1 MLGMNFDKKDFLSKT
16 PTYEELIILVNQ
28 FQTRLSEIEGIS
40 STLQEFKKQN
50 KLLKKQAKLLERQM
64 EQLEGQVEQL
74 EERAE
79 LLKERSDQFEK
90 KAELFE
96 NENKWLQR
104 DNAILKEKLAKY
116 ENPKNSNNS
125 SIPPSKD
132 ENRPFKSK
140 SLRKKTGRKPGGQ
153 KGHKGTT
160 LEMTSNPDVTI
171 DHAPEYCECCGKD
184 LSGTHCEF
192 VERKQVIDL
201 PPIEPEVTEH
211 RVYKKECSCGHVT
224 MSSFP
229 GGLQAPVSY
238 GPMIESLTGYF
249 HSRQYIPFLRM
260 QELFRDI
267 FSVPISEGGIHC
279 LLNRFSTKALP
290 IYYRIRDMIKDS
302 SEVGTDETGARLN
315 GKKIWI
321 WTWQNERLTWL
332 RGTDNRGYRTIEE
345 NFPEGFKKAVFVHD
359 CWKSHFQTDV
369 QTHQLCTSHLLR
381 ELNYFKERY
390 NHRWPVR
397 FSKLI
402 LDGIKL
408 KGKLAPGDYY
418 QPVEERT
425 ELENRLEK
433 LLAYEIDEKLKELVS
448 FHKRML
454 KYKDYIL
461 TFLYHPK
468 VPPDNN
474 GSERA
479 IRNVKVKQKISGQF
493 KSWKGVENFMV
504 LRSITDTTLKNDQN
518 VLKALNLIAK
528 LNPTD

>member
-1 MLGMNFDKKDFLSKT
+1 LSKSQ
-16 PTYEELIILVNQ
+16 TYEELINLVRQ
-28 FQTRLSEIEGIS
+28 LQYRVTELEGLPPA
-40 STLQEFKKQN
+40 LQQ
-50 KLLKKQAKLLERQM
+50 LKKIN
-64 EQLEGQVEQL
+64 EQLE
-74 EERAE
+74 RKAE
-79 LLKERSDQFEK
+79 LLEE
-90 KAELFE
+90 KAEL
-96 NENKWLQR
+96 LQR
-104 DNAILKEKLAKY
+104 ENDILKDKLAKY
-116 ENPKNSNNS
+116 ETPKNSNNS
-125 SIPPSKD
+125 SVPPSKD

-153 KGHKGTT
+153 KGHEGTT
-160 LEMTSNPDVTI
+160 LEMVSDPNEI
-171 DHAPEYCECCGKD
+171 HDHAPEYCECCGKY
-184 LSGTHCEF
+184 LAGTPGEF

-201 PPIEPEVTEH
+201 PPIEPIVTEH
-211 RVYKKECSCGHVT
+211 RVYKKECSCGHIT

-229 GGLQAPVSY
+229 GGLKAPVSY

-279 LLNRFSTKALP
+279 LLNRLSTKALP
-290 IYYRIRDMIKDS
+290 LYHRIRDMITNS
-302 SEVGTDETGARLN
+302 SVVGTDETGAKLN

-321 WTWQNERLTWL
+321 WTWQNDRVTWL
-332 RGTDNRGYRTIEE
+332 KGTDNRGYKTIEE
-345 NFPEGFKKAVFVHD
+345 NFPEGFKKSVFVHD
-359 CWKSHFQTDV
+359 CWKSHFQPEV
-369 QTHQLCTSHLLR
+369 HTHQLCTSHLLR
-381 ELNYFKERY
+381 ELNYLEERY
-390 NHRWPVR
+390 NHPWPVR
-397 FSKLI
+397 FRKFI

-408 KGKLAPGDYY
+408 KEKLDPGDYY
-418 QPVEERT
+418 QPIKKRT
-425 ELENRLEK
+425 ALENRLK
-433 LLAYEIDEKLKELVS
+433 RLLASRLDEKHKELVS
-448 FHKRML
+448 FQNRML

-493 KSWKGVENFMV
+493 KSSKGVENFMV

-528 LNPTD
+528 LTPTD

>member
-1 MLGMNFDKKDFLSKT
+1 MSKSQ
-16 PTYEELIILVNQ
+16 TYEELINLVRQ
-28 FQTRLSEIEGIS
+28 LQYRVTELEGLPPA
-40 STLQEFKKQN
+40 LQQ
-50 KLLKKQAKLLERQM
+50 LKKIN
-64 EQLEGQVEQL
+64 EQLE
-74 EERAE
+74 RKAE
-79 LLKERSDQFEK
+79 LLEE
-90 KAELFE
+90 KAEL
-96 NENKWLQR
+96 LQR
-104 DNAILKEKLAKY
+104 ENDILKDKLAKY
-116 ENPKNSNNS
+116 ETPKNSNNS
-125 SIPPSKD
+125 SVPPSKD

-153 KGHKGTT
+153 KGHEGTT
-160 LEMTSNPDVTI
+160 LEMVSDPNEI
-171 DHAPEYCECCGKD
+171 HDHAPEYCECCGKY
-184 LSGTHCEF
+184 LAGTPGEF

-201 PPIEPEVTEH
+201 PPIEPIVTEH
-211 RVYKKECSCGHVT
+211 RVYKKECSCGHIT

-229 GGLQAPVSY
+229 GGLKAPVSY

-279 LLNRFSTKALP
+279 LLNRLSTKALP
-290 IYYRIRDMIKDS
+290 LYHRIRDMITNS
-302 SEVGTDETGARLN
+302 SVVGTDETGAKLN

-321 WTWQNERLTWL
+321 WTWQNDRVTWL
-332 RGTDNRGYRTIEE
+332 KGTDNRGYKTIEE
-345 NFPEGFKKAVFVHD
+345 NFPEGFKKSVFVHD
-359 CWKSHFQTDV
+359 CWKSHFQPEV
-369 QTHQLCTSHLLR
+369 HTHQLCTSHLLR
-381 ELNYFKERY
+381 ELNYLEERY
-390 NHRWPVR
+390 NHPWPVR
-397 FSKLI
+397 FRKFI

-408 KGKLAPGDYY
+408 KEKLDPGDYY
-418 QPVEERT
+418 QPIKKRT
-425 ELENRLEK
+425 ALENRLK
-433 LLAYEIDEKLKELVS
+433 RLLASRLDEKHKELVS
-448 FHKRML
+448 FQNRML

-493 KSWKGVENFMV
+493 KSSKGVENFMV

-528 LNPTD
+528 LTPTD

>member
-1 MLGMNFDKKDFLSKT
+1 MSKS
-16 PTYEELIILVNQ
+16 PTYEELLNVV
-28 FQTRLSEIEGIS
+28 S
-40 STLQEFKKQN
+40 
-50 KLLKKQAKLLERQM
+50 KLLQLEKKFEQLEQKSKLLERKSKLLERNA
-64 EQLEGQVEQL
+64 EQFKKN
-74 EERAE
+74 AE
-79 LLKERSDQFEK
+79 LWKR
-90 KAELFE
+90 KAGLFE
-96 NENKWLQR
+96 EKANLLQR
-104 DNAILKEKLAKY
+104 ENDILKEKLAKY

-125 SIPPSKD
+125 SVPPSKD

-153 KGHKGTT
+153 KGHEGTT
-160 LEMTSNPDVTI
+160 LEMVSNPNEII
-171 DHAPEYCECCGKD
+171 DHAPEYCKCCGKD
-184 LSGTHCEF
+184 LAGTPGEF
-192 VERKQVIDL
+192 VGRKQVVDL
-201 PPIEPEVTEH
+201 PPIEPIVTEH

-390 NHRWPVR
+390 NNHRWPVR

-408 KGKLAPGDYY
+408 KEKLAPEDYY
-418 QPVEERT
+418 QPIEKRT
-425 ELENRLEK
+425 ALENRLK
-433 LLAYEIDEKLKELVS
+433 RLLASRLDEKHKELVS
-448 FHKRML
+448 FQKRIL

-493 KSWKGVENFMV
+493 KSWKGVDNFMV
-504 LRSITDTTLKNDQN
+504 LRSITDTALKNDQN
-518 VLKALNLIAK
+518 VLRALNIISK
-528 LNPTD
+528 LGLTD

>member
-1 MLGMNFDKKDFLSKT
+1 LSKS
-16 PTYEELIILVNQ
+16 PTYEELIIVVNQ
-28 FQTRLSEIEGIS
+28 LQQRVSELEGSPSI
-40 STLQEFKKQN
+40 LQQLRNKI
-50 KLLKKQAKLLERQM
+50 KLLEKINKELESNAKLWKRKAGQLGKKIEQLIKKTELIERYVEQWKRKSGLFEEKAKLLQR
-64 EQLEGQVEQL
+64 
-74 EERAE
+74 
-79 LLKERSDQFEK
+79 
-90 KAELFE
+90 E
-96 NENKWLQR
+96 NN
-104 DNAILKEKLAKY
+104 ILKEKLTKY

-125 SIPPSKD
+125 SVPPSKD

-153 KGHKGTT
+153 KGHEGTT
-160 LEMTSNPDVTI
+160 LEMVSNPDETI
-171 DHAPEYCECCGKD
+171 DHSPEHCECCGKD
-184 LSGTHCEF
+184 LSNTPGKL
-192 VERKQVIDL
+192 VERKQVIDI
-201 PPIEPEVTEH
+201 PIIKPIVTEH
-211 RVYKKECSCGHVT
+211 RIYEKECDCGHVT
-224 MSSFP
+224 MSSSP
-229 GGLQAPVSY
+229 GGLKAPVSY

-279 LLNRFSTKALP
+279 LLNRLSTKALP
-290 IYYRIRDMIKDS
+290 LYYRIRDIIKDS
-302 SEVGTDETGARLN
+302 LVVGTDETGARLN

-321 WTWQNERLTWL
+321 WTWQSDRFTWL
-332 RGTDNRGYRTIEE
+332 RGTDNRGYKTIED
-345 NFPEGFKKAVFVHD
+345 NFPEGFKKSVFVHD
-359 CWKSHFQTDV
+359 CWRSHFQTDV
-369 QTHQLCTSHLLR
+369 QTHQLCTAHLLR
-381 ELNYFKERY
+381 ELKYLEERY
-390 NHRWPVR
+390 NHQWPVR

-408 KGKLAPGDYY
+408 KEKLTLGDYY
-418 QPVEERT
+418 QPVEKRT
-425 ELENRLEK
+425 ALENRLEK
-433 LLAYEIDEKLKELVS
+433 LLAYQIDEKLKELVS
-448 FHKRML
+448 FRKRML
-454 KYKDYIL
+454 KYKDFIL

>member
-1 MLGMNFDKKDFLSKT
+1 MSKL
-16 PTYEELIILVNQ
+16 PIYEELINLVD
-28 FQTRLSEIEGIS
+28 
-40 STLQEFKKQN
+40 
-50 KLLKKQAKLLERQM
+50 
-64 EQLEGQVEQL
+64 QLEQRVAKFDGLYSILFQL
-74 EERAE
+74 EKKNE
-79 LLKERSDQFEK
+79 LLKELNEKLDRRAGQLEKESEQSKRKIERLSKKVKELEYFEGEV
-90 KAELFE
+90 KALRRE
-96 NENKWLQR
+96 N
-104 DNAILKEKLAKY
+104 IGLKEKLAKY

-125 SIPPSKD
+125 SVPPSKD

-153 KGHKGTT
+153 KGHEGTT
-160 LEMTSNPDVTI
+160 LEMVSDPNEII
-171 DHAPEYCECCGKD
+171 DHAPEYCKCCGKD
-184 LSGTHCEF
+184 LTDTPGEF
-192 VERKQVIDL
+192 VGRKQVVDL
-201 PPIEPEVTEH
+201 PPIEPIVTEH
-211 RVYKKECSCGHVT
+211 RVYKKECDCGHVT

-229 GGLQAPVSY
+229 GDLKAPVSY

-279 LLNRFSTKALP
+279 LLNRLSIKALP
-290 IYYRIRDMIKDS
+290 HYHRIRDMIKDS
-302 SEVGTDETGARLN
+302 SVVGTDETGGRLN

-390 NHRWPVR
+390 NNHRWPVR

-408 KGKLAPGDYY
+408 KEKLAPGDYY
-418 QPVEERT
+418 QPIKERT
-425 ELENRLEK
+425 KLENRLEK

-448 FHKRML
+448 FRKRML

-461 TFLYHPK
+461 YFLHHPK

-518 VLKALNLIAK
+518 VLRALNLIAK

>member
-1 MLGMNFDKKDFLSKT
+1 LSKS
-16 PTYEELIILVNQ
+16 PTYEELLNVVSQLQQRVAEFDKLYSIL
-28 FQTRLSEIEGIS
+28 F
-40 STLQEFKKQN
+40 
-50 KLLKKQAKLLERQM
+50 
-64 EQLEGQVEQL
+64 QLEKKN
-74 EERAE
+74 E
-79 LLKERSDQFEK
+79 LLKELNEKLERRAEWLEKESEQSKRKIERLRKKVKELEYFEGEVK
-90 KAELFE
+90 MLRRE
-96 NENKWLQR
+96 N
-104 DNAILKEKLAKY
+104 IVLKEKLAKY
-116 ENPKNSNNS
+116 ETPKNSNNS

-160 LEMTSNPDVTI
+160 LEMVSDPNEI
-171 DHAPEYCECCGKD
+171 INHAPEYCECCGKD
-184 LSGTHCEF
+184 LTDTPGEF

-201 PPIEPEVTEH
+201 PPIEPVVTEH
-211 RVYKKECSCGHVT
+211 RIYKKKCDCGHVT

-229 GGLQAPVSY
+229 GGLKAPVSY
-238 GPMIESLTGYF
+238 GPMIEGLTGYF

-279 LLNRFSTKALP
+279 LLNRLSTKALP
-290 IYYRIRDMIKDS
+290 LYYRIREMITNS
-302 SEVGTDETGARLN
+302 LEVGTDETGSRLN

-321 WTWQNERLTWL
+321 WTWQNNRITWL
-332 RGTDNRGYRTIEE
+332 TGSDNRGYKTIEE

-359 CWKSHFQTDV
+359 CWRSHFQTDV
-369 QTHQLCTSHLLR
+369 HTHQLCTAHMLR
-381 ELNYFKERY
+381 ELQYLEERY
-390 NHRWPVR
+390 HHQWPVR
-397 FSKLI
+397 FRKLI
-402 LDGIKL
+402 LQSIKL
-408 KGKLAPGDYY
+408 KEDLAPGDYY
-418 QPVEERT
+418 QPINERT
-425 ELENRLEK
+425 ALQNRLEK

-448 FHKRML
+448 FQKRML
-454 KYKDYIL
+454 KYKDYII

-504 LRSITDTTLKNDQN
+504 LRSITDTALKNNQN

-528 LNPTD
+528 LGGTD

>member
-1 MLGMNFDKKDFLSKT
+1 MSKSQ
-16 PTYEELIILVNQ
+16 TYEELINLVRQ
-28 FQTRLSEIEGIS
+28 LQYRVTELEGLPPA
-40 STLQEFKKQN
+40 LQQ
-50 KLLKKQAKLLERQM
+50 LKKIN
-64 EQLEGQVEQL
+64 EQLE
-74 EERAE
+74 RKAE
-79 LLKERSDQFEK
+79 LLEE
-90 KAELFE
+90 KAEL
-96 NENKWLQR
+96 LQR
-104 DNAILKEKLAKY
+104 ENDILKDKLAKY
-116 ENPKNSNNS
+116 ETPKNSNNS
-125 SIPPSKD
+125 SVPPSKD

-153 KGHKGTT
+153 KGHEGTT
-160 LEMTSNPDVTI
+160 LEMVSDPNEI
-171 DHAPEYCECCGKD
+171 HDHAPEYCECCGKY
-184 LSGTHCEF
+184 LAGTPGEF

-201 PPIEPEVTEH
+201 PPIEPIVTEH
-211 RVYKKECSCGHVT
+211 RVYKKECSCGHIT

-229 GGLQAPVSY
+229 GGLKAPVSY

-279 LLNRFSTKALP
+279 LLNRLSTKALP
-290 IYYRIRDMIKDS
+290 LYHRIRDMITNS
-302 SEVGTDETGARLN
+302 SVVGTDETGAKLN

-321 WTWQNERLTWL
+321 WTWQNDRVTWL
-332 RGTDNRGYRTIEE
+332 KGTDNRGYKTIEE
-345 NFPEGFKKAVFVHD
+345 NFPEGFKKSVFVHD
-359 CWKSHFQTDV
+359 CWKSHFQPEV
-369 QTHQLCTSHLLR
+369 HTHQLCTSHLLR
-381 ELNYFKERY
+381 ELNYLEERY
-390 NHRWPVR
+390 NHPWPVR
-397 FSKLI
+397 FRKFI

-408 KGKLAPGDYY
+408 KEKLDPGDYY
-418 QPVEERT
+418 QPIKKRT
-425 ELENRLEK
+425 ALENRLK
-433 LLAYEIDEKLKELVS
+433 RLLASRLDEKHKELVS
-448 FHKRML
+448 FQNRML

-493 KSWKGVENFMV
+493 KSSKGVENFMV

>member
-1 MLGMNFDKKDFLSKT
+1 MNFDKKIFLSKT

-50 KLLKKQAKLLERQM
+50 ELLKKHVKLLK
-64 EQLEGQVEQL
+64 GQVEQL
-74 EERAE
+74 EEKAE
-79 LLKERSDQFEK
+79 LLKKNAELHKK

-96 NENKWLQR
+96 NENKWLKR
-104 DNAILKEKLAKY
+104 DNAILKEKLTKY

-125 SIPPSKD
+125 SVPPSKD

-153 KGHKGTT
+153 KGHEGTT
-160 LEMTSNPDVTI
+160 LEMTSNPDETI
-171 DHAPEYCECCGKD
+171 DHAPKYCECCGKD
-184 LSGTHCEF
+184 LSATPGEF

-201 PPIEPEVTEH
+201 PPIEPVVTEH
-211 RVYKKECSCGHVT
+211 RVYEKECSCGHVT
-224 MSSFP
+224 ISSFP

-279 LLNRFSTKALP
+279 LLNRLSTKALP
-290 IYYRIRDMIKDS
+290 WYNKIWKMVIN
-302 SEVGTDETGARLN
+302 SEVVGSDETGGRLN
-315 GKKIWI
+315 GKRIWI
-321 WTWQNERLTWL
+321 WAWQNERFTWL
-332 RGTDNRGYRTIEE
+332 RGTDNRGYKTIKES
-345 NFPEGFKKAVFVHD
+345 FPEGFENAVLVHD
-359 CWKSHFQTDV
+359 CWRSHFQTDV
-369 QTHQLCTSHLLR
+369 QTHQLCTAHLLR
-381 ELNYFKERY
+381 ELNYLEERY

-397 FSKLI
+397 FRKFI
-402 LDGIKL
+402 LDGIELKKKL
-408 KGKLAPGDYY
+408 DPGDYF
-418 QPVEERT
+418 QPLQERT
-425 ELENRLEK
+425 DLENKLKK
-433 LLAYEIDEKLKELVS
+433 LLTSRLDENHKELIS
-448 FHKRML
+448 FQKRML
-454 KYKDYIL
+454 KYKDFIL

-479 IRNVKVKQKISGQF
+479 IRNVKVKQKVSGQF
-493 KSWKGVENFMV
+493 KSWKGVENFLI
-504 LRSITDTTLKNDQN
+504 LRSITDTALKNKQP
-518 VLKALNLIAK
+518 VLNALNLIAK
-528 LNPTD
+528 LGGTD

>member
-1 MLGMNFDKKDFLSKT
+1 MSKL
-16 PTYEELIILVNQ
+16 PSYEELINVVNQ
-28 FQTRLSEIEGIS
+28 LQQRVAELEGLP
-40 STLQEFKKQN
+40 TAFKQLQKRN
-50 KLLKKQAKLLERQM
+50 ALLE
-64 EQLEGQVEQL
+64 ENKVLIEKHKALLEKSNKQLRRKVEL
-74 EERAE
+74 
-79 LLKERSDQFEK
+79 FEK
-90 KAELFE
+90 KAAQLEIKAEMFE
-96 NENKWLQR
+96 ERTKLLQR

-125 SIPPSKD
+125 SIPPSKE

-171 DHAPEYCECCGKD
+171 DHAPEYCKCCGKD
-184 LSGTHCEF
+184 LSDTHGEF

-229 GGLQAPVSY
+229 GGRQAPVSY

-408 KGKLAPGDYY
+408 KEKLVPGDYY
-418 QPVEERT
+418 RPVEERT
-425 ELENRLEK
+425 VLEHRLEK
-433 LLAYEIDEKLKELVS
+433 LLAYQIDEKLKELVS
-448 FHKRML
+448 FQKRML
-454 KYKDYIL
+454 KYKDFIL
-461 TFLYHPK
+461 AFLYHPK

-504 LRSITDTTLKNDQN
+504 LRSITDTVLKNDQN
-518 VLKALNLIAK
+518 VLRALNLIAK

>member
-1 MLGMNFDKKDFLSKT
+1 M
-16 PTYEELIILVNQ
+16 
-28 FQTRLSEIEGIS
+28 QTLNTE
-40 STLQEFKKQN
+40 
-50 KLLKKQAKLLERQM
+50 
-64 EQLEGQVEQL
+64 VEQL
-74 EERAE
+74 KARVKE
-79 LLKERSDQFEK
+79 LEYFEK
-90 KAELFE
+90 
-96 NENKWLQR
+96 ENKILSR
-104 DNAILKEKLAKY
+104 ENKDLKEKLAKY

-125 SIPPSKD
+125 SVPPSKD

-153 KGHKGTT
+153 KGHEGTT
-160 LEMTSNPDVTI
+160 LEITSNPDETI
-171 DHAPEYCECCGKD
+171 DYAPKYCECCGKD
-184 LSGTHCEF
+184 LAATPSEF
-192 VERKQVIDL
+192 VEKKQVIDL
-201 PPIEPEVTEH
+201 PPIAPVVTEH
-211 RVYKKECSCGHVT
+211 RVYKKECSCGHIT

-279 LLNRFSTKALP
+279 LLNRLSTKAVPL
-290 IYYRIRDMIKDS
+290 YHRIREMIKNS
-302 SEVGTDETGARLN
+302 PVVGTDETGGRLN

-321 WTWQNERLTWL
+321 WTWQNDRLTWL
-332 RGTDNRGYRTIEE
+332 KGTDNRGYKTIEE
-345 NFPEGFKKAVFVHD
+345 NFPEGFGKSVFVHD
-359 CWKSHFQTDV
+359 CWRSHFQTDV
-369 QTHQLCTSHLLR
+369 QTHQLCTAHLLR
-381 ELNYFKERY
+381 ELNYFEERY

-397 FSKLI
+397 FRKLL

-408 KGKLAPGDYY
+408 KEKLDPGDYY

-425 ELENRLEK
+425 KLKTKLEK
-433 LLAYEIDEKLKELVS
+433 LLACELDEKLKELVS
-448 FHKRML
+448 FRKRML
-454 KYKDYIL
+454 KYKDFIL

-493 KSWKGVENFMV
+493 KSWKGVDNFMV
-504 LRSITDTTLKNDQN
+504 LRSITDTALKNEQN
-518 VLKALNLIAK
+518 VLRALNIIAK
-528 LNPTD
+528 LGMTD